1 MNNYAISTDGLATAL
16 KDSASALKTAQN
28 DYYEAAALATAANTV
43 VQDPSKVGA
52 GKLMPEYIVICRYFI
67 YQKVSIS
74 VKSQGWSRPRED
86 YNIFQNKYYR
96 TRNDCYTLY
105 GNI

>member
-52 GKLMPEYIVICRYFI
+52 GKFMPEYIVICRYFI
-67 YQKVSIS
+67 YQKVAIS